1 MREYTDRREWMT
13 DDQWRCAQ
21 LIAQV
26 FGGFHHLP
34 EFKKYGEGVK
44 VIPHQH
50 DLATYDYSHLTHLV
64 ILAHARCIRVSV
76 ASAGMRL
83 ALFAFAR
90 DPNAKDMMRRHA
102 TLSEAIAKFAP
113 DEAKP

>member
-1 MREYTDRREWMT
+1 MKEYSDRADWMT

-34 EFKKYGEGVK
+34 AFKPNGDGVRVK
-44 VIPHQH
+44 PHAY

-64 ILAHARCIRVSV
+64 ILAHVRCIRVSIT
-76 ASAGMRL
+76 SSGMKL
-83 ALFAFAR
+83 EVHAFAR
-90 DPNAKDMMRRHA
+90 DPNATEMMKRHA
-102 TLSEAIAKFAP
+102 NLREAIARFAP
-113 DEAKP
+113 EEAQP